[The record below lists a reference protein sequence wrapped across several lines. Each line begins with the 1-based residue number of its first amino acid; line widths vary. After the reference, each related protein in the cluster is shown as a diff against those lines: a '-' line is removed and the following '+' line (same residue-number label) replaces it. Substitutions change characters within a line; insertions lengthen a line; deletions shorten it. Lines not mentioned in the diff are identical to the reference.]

1 MKKSYYSTL
10 GYRQMPKTSFAS
22 LVNRGVTN
30 VNGLASTAWKDDE
43 SFMAL
48 WNDMLEHLSIYEAPI
63 VQVLASVETTVLE
76 EAKRTRYWA
85 YLALRRAVSV
95 HAVSELEAERIGSKM
110 LNDLFKVNKLKN
122 QNNKENQTTIY
133 KLLTNKL
140 LTPEYLPTVTL
151 LNVKGNV
158 DRLVASN
165 AVFVAQESGTSMSKK
180 QSKELNPVE
189 VRKILTD
196 NYEMV
201 LNYVQ
206 GMEAI
211 GKVPFSELFTALDEA
226 RSYFARDIQY
236 RKTLLATKKALMES
250 KKTETPPTKAA

>member
-1 MKKSYYSTL
+1 
-10 GYRQMPKTSFAS
+10 
-22 LVNRGVTN
+22 
-30 VNGLASTAWKDDE
+30 
-43 SFMAL
+43 
-48 WNDMLEHLSIYEAPI
+48 
-63 VQVLASVETTVLE
+63 
-76 EAKRTRYWA
+76 

>member
-1 MKKSYYSTL
+1 MKKNVYSTL

-30 VNGLASTAWKDDE
+30 VNGLESTAWKDE
-43 SFMAL
+43 VSFMAL
-48 WNDMLEHLSIYEAPI
+48 WNDMLTLHALYEKSI
-63 VQVLASVETTVLE
+63 VQVQTSVETAVLE
-76 EAKRTRYWA
+76 DAKRTRYWA
-85 YLALRRAVSV
+85 HLALRRAVSV
-95 HAVSELEAERIGSKM
+95 YAVSEVEGERIGSKM
-110 LNDLFKVNKLKN
+110 LNDLLKVNKLKN

-140 LTPEYLPTVTL
+140 FTPEYLPTVTQ
-151 LNVKGNV
+151 LNLRGNV

-165 AVFVAQESGTSMSKK
+165 AVFVVQESDNSMNKI
-180 QSKELNPVE
+180 QSKELNPVA
-189 VRKILTD
+189 VRKELND

-206 GMEAI
+206 SMDAI
-211 GKVPFSELFTALDEA
+211 GKVPFNELFMALDEA

-236 RKTLLATKKALMES
+236 RKTLLASKKALMNA
-250 KKTETPPTKAA
+250 KKTDKPTEAV